1 MEENNGFLILN
12 KSKNCTSHDCV
23 KRIKKIFNIKKV
35 GHTGTLDPQV
45 TGVLPLA
52 LGSATRFIQYL
63 PQEKSYIGII
73 QLGMKTT
80 TDDIHGEILKQKDVP
95 KLTFDDLD
103 NTLNSFRGTFQQ
115 IPPQVSSVH
124 VNGERAYKKS
134 WRKENFI
141 LPSKEVKV
149 ESLILKDWDQA
160 NGQLRIE
167 INCSSGTYIRSIARD
182 LGILLKSEGCL
193 YDLRRTKASGFSE
206 DKSINLEYLINRH
219 NEKDKFIIPIEDAL
233 DHLPKI
239 HLTSE
244 LDILY
249 WRTGRQIEFKATNLI
264 KNVYQSKENKFL
276 VFDDKYQLLGIG
288 IYVRKDF
295 DLLQPK
301 LVLNAQ

>member
-1 MEENNGFLILN
+1 MEVNDCFLILD

-23 KRIKKIFNIKKV
+23 KRIKKIYNIKKV

-52 LGSATRFIQYL
+52 LGAATRFIQYL
-63 PQEKSYIGII
+63 PQEKSYKGII
-73 QLGMKTT
+73 QLGIKTK
-80 TDDIHGEILKQKDVP
+80 TDDIHGEILRQKNLP
-95 KLTFDDLD
+95 KLTFEDLD
-103 NTLNSFRGTFQQ
+103 NSLDSFRGTFQQ

-124 VNGERAYKKS
+124 INGERAYKKS

-141 LPSKEVKV
+141 LPSKEVTV

-182 LGILLKSEGCL
+182 LGILLKTEGCL
-193 YDLRRTKASGFSE
+193 YDLRRIKASGFSE
-206 DKSINLEYLINRH
+206 DTAIKLEYIKEQNNNH
-219 NEKDKFIIPIEDAL
+219 NFIIPIEDAL
-233 DHLPKI
+233 NHLPKI
-239 HLTSE
+239 HLINE

-249 WRTGRQIEFKATNLI
+249 WRTGRQIKYKFTNLT
-264 KNVYQSKENKFL
+264 KNLNESEKNNFL
-276 VFDDKYQLLGIG
+276 VFDNKYQLLGIG
-288 IYVRKDF
+288 IYAHKDY
-295 DLLQPK
+295 DLLLPK

>member
-1 MEENNGFLILN
+1 MEVNDGFLILD

-73 QLGMKTT
+73 QLGIKTT
-80 TDDIHGEILKQKDVP
+80 TDDIHGEIMKQKKFP

-103 NTLNSFRGTFQQ
+103 DTLNSFRGIIQQ

-134 WRKENFI
+134 WRKEEFT

-149 ESLILKDWDQA
+149 ESLVLKDWNQA

-206 DKSINLEYLINRH
+206 DKSINLDYLINKH

-264 KNVYQSKENKFL
+264 ENVYQSKQNKFL

-288 IYVRKDF
+288 IYAHKDF
-295 DLLQPK
+295 DLLLPK
-301 LVLNAQ
+301 LVLNSK

>member
-1 MEENNGFLILN
+1 MEVNDGFLILN

-23 KRIKKIFNIKKV
+23 KRIKRIFNIKKV

-73 QLGMKTT
+73 QLGIKTT
-80 TDDIHGEILKQKDVP
+80 TDDIHGEIIKQKKFP

-103 NTLNSFRGTFQQ
+103 DTLNSFRGIIQQ

-134 WRKENFI
+134 WRKEEFT

-149 ESLILKDWDQA
+149 ESLILKDWNQA
-160 NGQLRIE
+160 NGQLKIE

-288 IYVRKDF
+288 IYAHKDF
-295 DLLQPK
+295 DLLLPK
-301 LVLNAQ
+301 LVLNSK

>member
-1 MEENNGFLILN
+1 MAVNDGFLILN
-12 KSKNCTSHDCV
+12 KNKNCTSHDCV
-23 KRIKKIFNIKKV
+23 KRIKRIFNIKKV

-73 QLGMKTT
+73 QLGIKTT
-80 TDDIHGEILKQKDVP
+80 TDDIHGEILKRKDIP
-95 KLTFDDLD
+95 RLTFDNLD
-103 NTLNSFRGTFQQ
+103 NSLNSFRGTFQQ

-160 NGQLRIE
+160 NGQLRIQV
-167 INCSSGTYIRSIARD
+167 NCSSGTYIRSIARD

-193 YDLRRTKASGFSE
+193 YDLRRIKASGFSE
-206 DKSINLEYLINRH
+206 DKSIDLENLINKQ
-219 NEKDKFIIPIEDAL
+219 NNTDKFIIPIENAL

-239 HLTSE
+239 HLTNK

-249 WRTGRQIEFKATNLI
+249 WRTGRQIEFKSTTLI
-264 KNVYQSKENKFL
+264 KNNNQSEKHKFL
-276 VFDDKYQLLGIG
+276 VFDNKYELLGIG

-301 LVLNAQ
+301 IVLNAQ

>member
-1 MEENNGFLILN
+1 MEVNDGFLILN

-23 KRIKKIFNIKKV
+23 KRIKRIFNIKKV

-73 QLGMKTT
+73 QLGIKTT
-80 TDDIHGEILKQKDVP
+80 TDDIHGEIMKQKKIP

-103 NTLNSFRGTFQQ
+103 DTLNSFRGIIQQ

-134 WRKENFI
+134 WRKEEFT

-149 ESLILKDWDQA
+149 ESLVLKDWNQA

-206 DKSINLEYLINRH
+206 DKSINLDYLINKH

-288 IYVRKDF
+288 IYAHKDF
-295 DLLQPK
+295 DLLLPK
-301 LVLNAQ
+301 LVLNSK

>member
-1 MEENNGFLILN
+1 MEVNDGFLILN

-23 KRIKKIFNIKKV
+23 KRIKRIFNIKKV

-63 PQEKSYIGII
+63 PQEKSYIGTI
-73 QLGMKTT
+73 QLGINTT

-103 NTLNSFRGTFQQ
+103 NALNSFRGTFQQ

-124 VNGERAYKKS
+124 VNGERAYRKS

-149 ESLILKDWDQA
+149 ESLILKDWDQT

-182 LGILLKSEGCL
+182 LGVSLKSEGCL
-193 YDLRRTKASGFSE
+193 YDLRRIKASGFSE
-206 DKSINLEYLINRH
+206 DKSIDLEYLINKQNH
-219 NEKDKFIIPIEDAL
+219 KDKFIIPIENAL

-239 HLTSE
+239 HLTNE

-249 WRTGRQIEFKATNLI
+249 WKTGRQIEFKSTDLI
-264 KNVYQSKENKFL
+264 KNHNQIGNHKFL
-276 VFDDKYQLLGIG
+276 VFDNKYKLLGIG
-288 IYVRKDF
+288 IYARKDI
-295 DLLQPK
+295 DLLLPK

>member
-1 MEENNGFLILN
+1 MEVNDGFLILN

-23 KRIKKIFNIKKV
+23 KRIKRIFNIKKV

-73 QLGMKTT
+73 QLGIKTT
-80 TDDIHGEILKQKDVP
+80 TDDIHGEIMKQKKFP

-103 NTLNSFRGTFQQ
+103 DTLNSFRGIIQQ

-134 WRKENFI
+134 WRKEEFT

-149 ESLILKDWDQA
+149 ESLVLKDWNQA

-206 DKSINLEYLINRH
+206 DKSINLDYLINKH

-249 WRTGRQIEFKATNLI
+249 WRTGRQIEFKATNII
-264 KNVYQSKENKFL
+264 KNLHQSKQNKFL

-288 IYVRKDF
+288 IYARKDF
-295 DLLQPK
+295 DLLLPK
-301 LVLNAQ
+301 LVLNSK

>member
-1 MEENNGFLILN
+1 MEVNDGFLILN

-23 KRIKKIFNIKKV
+23 KRIKRIFNIKKV

-73 QLGMKTT
+73 QLGIKTT
-80 TDDIHGEILKQKDVP
+80 TDDIHGEIMKQKKFP

-103 NTLNSFRGTFQQ
+103 DTLNSFRGIIQQ

-134 WRKENFI
+134 WRKEEFT

-149 ESLILKDWDQA
+149 ESLILKDWNQA

-193 YDLRRTKASGFSE
+193 YDLKRTKASGFSE
-206 DKSINLEYLINRH
+206 DKSINLDYLINKH

-233 DHLPKI
+233 VHLPKI
-239 HLTSE
+239 HLKSE

-249 WRTGRQIEFKATNLI
+249 WRTGRQIELKATNLI
-264 KNVYQSKENKFL
+264 KNVYQSEQNKFL

-288 IYVRKDF
+288 IYARKDF
-295 DLLQPK
+295 DLLLPK
-301 LVLNAQ
+301 LVLNSK

>member
-1 MEENNGFLILN
+1 MEVNDGFLILN

-23 KRIKKIFNIKKV
+23 KRIKRIFNIKKV

-73 QLGMKTT
+73 QLGIKTT
-80 TDDIHGEILKQKDVP
+80 TDDIHGEILQRKDIP
-95 KLTFDDLD
+95 KITFSDLD
-103 NTLNSFRGTFQQ
+103 NSLNLFRGTFQQ

-124 VNGERAYKKS
+124 INGERAYKKS

-149 ESLILKDWDQA
+149 ELLILKDWDPVI
-160 NGQLRIE
+160 GQLKIE

-193 YDLRRTKASGFSE
+193 YDLRRIKASGFSE
-206 DKSINLEYLINRH
+206 DTSIDLESLTNKQNYKN
-219 NEKDKFIIPIEDAL
+219 KFIIPIQDAL
-233 DHLPKI
+233 GHLSKVR
-239 HLTSE
+239 LTNE
-244 LDILY
+244 KDILY
-249 WRTGRQIEFKATNLI
+249 WRTGRQIQIKSKSLITNY
-264 KNVYQSKENKFL
+264 KQYENHKFL
-276 VFDDKYQLLGIG
+276 VFDNKNKLLGIG
-288 IYVRKDF
+288 MYARKDF
-295 DLLQPK
+295 DLLLPK
-301 LVLNAQ
+301 LVLNAK

>member
-1 MEENNGFLILN
+1 MEVNNCFLILN
-12 KSKNCTSHDCV
+12 KGKNCTSHDCV
-23 KRIKKIFNIKKV
+23 KQIKKIFNIKKV

-45 TGVLPLA
+45 TGVLPIA

-63 PQEKSYIGII
+63 PQEKSYIGTI
-73 QLGMKTT
+73 QLGISTT
-80 TDDIHGEILKQKDVP
+80 TDDIHGEILRQKDIP
-95 KLTFDDLD
+95 KLTFNDLD
-103 NTLNSFRGTFQQ
+103 KILNSFRGTFQQ

-134 WRKENFI
+134 WRKENFN

-149 ESLILKDWDQA
+149 ESLILKDWDLT
-160 NGQLRIE
+160 NGRLKII

-182 LGILLKSEGCL
+182 LGTLLNAEGCL
-193 YDLRRTKASGFSE
+193 YNLRRIKASGFSE
-206 DKSINLEYLINRH
+206 DKSIDLKYLINKQ
-219 NEKDKFIIPIEDAL
+219 NYKDNFIIPIEDAL

-239 HLTSE
+239 YLTNE

-249 WRTGRQIEFKATNLI
+249 WKTGRQIEFKSKTFI
-264 KNVYQSKENKFL
+264 KDPKQIEKNKFL
-276 VFDDKYQLLGIG
+276 VFDNEYQLLGIG

-295 DLLQPK
+295 NFLLPK

>member
-1 MEENNGFLILN
+1 MEVNDGFLILN

-23 KRIKKIFNIKKV
+23 KRIKRIFNIKKV

-73 QLGMKTT
+73 QLGIKTT
-80 TDDIHGEILKQKDVP
+80 TDDIHGEIIKQKKFP

-103 NTLNSFRGTFQQ
+103 DTLNSFRGIIQQ

-134 WRKENFI
+134 WRKEEFT

-149 ESLILKDWDQA
+149 ESLVLKDWNQA

-206 DKSINLEYLINRH
+206 DKSINLDYLINKH

-264 KNVYQSKENKFL
+264 KNACQSKQNKFL

-288 IYVRKDF
+288 IYARKDF
-295 DLLQPK
+295 DLLLPK
-301 LVLNAQ
+301 LVLNSK

>member
-1 MEENNGFLILN
+1 MEINDGFLILN

-23 KRIKKIFNIKKV
+23 KRIKRIFNIKKV

-52 LGSATRFIQYL
+52 IGSATRFIQYL

-73 QLGMKTT
+73 QLGIKTT
-80 TDDIHGEILKQKDVP
+80 TDDIHGEILKQKDIP

-103 NTLNSFRGTFQQ
+103 NSLNSFRGTFQQ

-134 WRKENFI
+134 WRRENFI

-149 ESLILKDWDQA
+149 ESLVLKEWNQED
-160 NGQLRIE
+160 GKLSIE

-193 YDLRRTKASGFSE
+193 YDLRRIKASGFSE
-206 DKSINLEYLINRH
+206 DKSIDLECLVMKQNFK
-219 NEKDKFIIPIEDAL
+219 NKCIIPIEDAL

-239 HLTSE
+239 HLTYE

-249 WRTGRQIEFKATNLI
+249 WRTGRQIKLKSSNLI
-264 KNVYQSKENKFL
+264 KNNTQSDEHKFL
-276 VFDDKYQLLGIG
+276 VFDNKYQLLGIG
-288 IYVRKDF
+288 IYVRKDYAV
-295 DLLQPK
+295 LQPK

>member
-1 MEENNGFLILN
+1 MEVNDGFLILN
-12 KSKNCTSHDCV
+12 KNKNCTSHDCV
-23 KRIKKIFNIKKV
+23 KKIKRIFNIKKV

-73 QLGMKTT
+73 QLGIKTT
-80 TDDIHGEILKQKDVP
+80 TDDIHGEILKRKDLP

-103 NTLNSFRGTFQQ
+103 NILNSFRGTFQQ

-134 WRKENFI
+134 WRKENFV

-149 ESLILKDWDQA
+149 DSLILKDWDQT
-160 NGQLRIE
+160 NGQLRID
-167 INCSSGTYIRSIARD
+167 INCSSGTYIRAIARD

-193 YDLRRTKASGFSE
+193 YALRRIKASGFNE
-206 DKSINLEYLINRH
+206 NTSIDLENLIK
-219 NEKDKFIIPIEDAL
+219 EKNHKEKFIIPIEEAL

-239 HLTSE
+239 HLTNE

-249 WRTGRQIEFKATNLI
+249 WRTGRQILLKSTNLI
-264 KNVYQSKENKFL
+264 KNYNQSEKNKFL
-276 VFDDKYQLLGIG
+276 VFDNKHQLLGIG
-288 IYVRKDF
+288 IHVSKDF
-295 DLLQPK
+295 DLLLPK
-301 LVLNAQ
+301 LVLNAL

>member
-1 MEENNGFLILN
+1 MEVNDGFLILN

-23 KRIKKIFNIKKV
+23 KRIKRIFNIKKV

-73 QLGMKTT
+73 QLGIKTT
-80 TDDIHGEILKQKDVP
+80 TDDIHGEIIKQKKFP

-103 NTLNSFRGTFQQ
+103 DTLNSFRGIIQQ

-134 WRKENFI
+134 WRKEEFT

-149 ESLILKDWDQA
+149 ESLVLKDWNQA

-206 DKSINLEYLINRH
+206 DKSINLDYLINKH
-219 NEKDKFIIPIEDAL
+219 NEKDKFIIPIADAL

-264 KNVYQSKENKFL
+264 KNVYQSEENKFL
-276 VFDDKYQLLGIG
+276 VFDDKYQLLGLG
-288 IYVRKDF
+288 IYAYKDF
-295 DLLQPK
+295 DLLLPK
-301 LVLNAQ
+301 LVLNSK

>member
-1 MEENNGFLILN
+1 MEVNDGFLILN

-23 KRIKKIFNIKKV
+23 KRIKRIFNIKKV

-73 QLGMKTT
+73 QLGIKTT
-80 TDDIHGEILKQKDVP
+80 TDDIHGEIMKQKKFP

-103 NTLNSFRGTFQQ
+103 DTLNSFRGIIQQ

-134 WRKENFI
+134 WRKEEFT

-149 ESLILKDWDQA
+149 ESLILKDWNQA

-182 LGILLKSEGCL
+182 LGILLNSEGCL

-206 DKSINLEYLINRH
+206 DKSINLDYLINKH
-219 NEKDKFIIPIEDAL
+219 NEKDKFIIPIADAL

-264 KNVYQSKENKFL
+264 KNVYQSEQNKFL

-288 IYVRKDF
+288 IYARKDF
-295 DLLQPK
+295 DLLLPK
-301 LVLNAQ
+301 LVINSK

>member
-1 MEENNGFLILN
+1 MEVNDGFLILN

-23 KRIKKIFNIKKV
+23 KRIKRIFNIKKV

-73 QLGMKTT
+73 QLGIKTT
-80 TDDIHGEILKQKDVP
+80 TDDIHGEIMKQKKFP

-103 NTLNSFRGTFQQ
+103 DTLNSFRGIIQQ

-134 WRKENFI
+134 WRKEEFT

-149 ESLILKDWDQA
+149 ESLILKDWNQA

-206 DKSINLEYLINRH
+206 DKSINLDYLINKH

-264 KNVYQSKENKFL
+264 KNVYQSEQNKFL

-288 IYVRKDF
+288 IYARKDS
-295 DLLQPK
+295 DLLLPK
-301 LVLNAQ
+301 LVLNSK

>member
-1 MEENNGFLILN
+1 MEVNDGFLILN

-23 KRIKKIFNIKKV
+23 KRIKRIFNIKKV

-73 QLGMKTT
+73 QLGIKTT
-80 TDDIHGEILKQKDVP
+80 TDDIHGEIMKQKKFP

-103 NTLNSFRGTFQQ
+103 DTLNSFRGIIQQ

-134 WRKENFI
+134 WRKEEFT

-149 ESLILKDWDQA
+149 ESLILKDWNQA

-206 DKSINLEYLINRH
+206 DKSINLDYLINKH

-249 WRTGRQIEFKATNLI
+249 WSTGRQIEVKATNLI
-264 KNVYQSKENKFL
+264 KNVYQSEQNKFL
-276 VFDDKYQLLGIG
+276 VFDNKYQLLGIG
-288 IYVRKDF
+288 IYARKDS
-295 DLLQPK
+295 DLLLPK
-301 LVLNAQ
+301 LVLNSK

>member
-1 MEENNGFLILN
+1 MEVNDGFLILN

-23 KRIKKIFNIKKV
+23 KRIKRIFNIKKV

-73 QLGMKTT
+73 QLGIKTT
-80 TDDIHGEILKQKDVP
+80 TDDIHGEIIKQKKFP

-103 NTLNSFRGTFQQ
+103 DTLNSFRGIIQQ

-134 WRKENFI
+134 WRKEEFT

-149 ESLILKDWDQA
+149 ESLVLKDWNQA

-206 DKSINLEYLINRH
+206 DKSFNLDYLINKH

-264 KNVYQSKENKFL
+264 KNVYQSEQNRFL

-288 IYVRKDF
+288 IYARKDF
-295 DLLQPK
+295 DLLLPK
-301 LVLNAQ
+301 LVLNSK